1 MYWVPVFVHGGA
13 CRRGRIRQQRGGLLM
28 TEDVNLD
35 VAFES
40 YEESYEPLD
49 KHLGFV
55 ERVQG

>member
-1 MYWVPVFVHGGA
+1 
-13 CRRGRIRQQRGGLLM
+13 M